1 MLALMRA
8 AGPAALCALVFA
20 LVGCGGGGDD
30 ETAGGLAQE
39 AADVVKQLQRSI
51 ADGDFEYVCDELLSA
66 DVRRQAGGGD
76 CPAQLER
83 TSAGVKRPRIQV
95 RSIRIEGATATVDV
109 VTVAE
114 DQARAE
120 DKIRLVREA
129 GAYRISSLSG

>member
-1 MLALMRA
+1 MRA
-8 AGPAALCALVFA
+8 AGPAALCALVIG
-20 LVGCGGGGDD
+20 LVGCGGGDDD

-39 AADVVKQLQRSI
+39 AADVVKRLQRSI
-51 ADGDFEYVCDELLSA
+51 ADGDFAYVCDELLSA

-95 RSIRIEGATATVDV
+95 RSIKIEGATATVDV
-109 VTVAE
+109 VTVAA

-120 DKIRLVREA
+120 DTIRLVREA